1 MLNEMALGY
10 QELLVILVIVFFL
23 FGGSRLPDLAKGLGQ
38 SIRAF
43 KEGQSE
49 GEREALEKAREE
61 ERLEAAKRERLR
73 AAAAEEV
80 TKTTNS

>member
-49 GEREALEKAREE
+49 GEREALEKSREE
-61 ERLEAAKRERLR
+61 ARLESAKRERLHTT
-73 AAAAEEV
+73 EE
-80 TKTTNS
+80 TKTTRS